1 MKLQNDTGP
10 LLPLSERPI
19 QTEVSLQDLF
29 TWHLTAAAE
38 AKAIGATCVK
48 EDDGP
53 SVEDLLVCVLL
64 PHISLRLAIITSSN
78 IRVEQNG
85 MNLDHNNP

>member
-1 MKLQNDTGP
+1 MMYMMMRMKMQNDTGP

-19 QTEVSLQDLF
+19 QSEVSLQDLF
-29 TWHLTAAAE
+29 RWHSTAAAQAE
-38 AKAIGATCVK
+38 AIGATFVK

-64 PHISLRLAIITSSN
+64 PHISLRLAIPLQAH
-78 IRVEQNG
+78 IRI
-85 MNLDHNNP
+85 D

>member
-1 MKLQNDTGP
+1 MICMKLRIGTGP

-29 TWHLTAAAE
+29 KWHSTAAAQAE
-38 AKAIGATCVK
+38 AIGAAFVQ

-53 SVEDLLVCVLL
+53 SAEDLLVCVL
-64 PHISLRLAIITSSN
+64 HITDTSYTTSHTH
-78 IRVEQNG
+78 QY
-85 MNLDHNNP
+85 